1 MERLKEHIETRRP
14 RYSRAIEPLPLRL
27 PAGKLLGPAI
37 AAKRAPSG
45 ELFVLHHGAVIPG
58 DTTDYLPQLLRF
70 GPDFELL
77 DGWGGPNQLPA
88 VEGVSQWPAGP
99 EGLEIDDEGNL
110 WIFGYLPQDS
120 AVLKF
125 SPAGELLLRVGQ
137 RGRPGDDD
145 DTRFL
150 GDGVTA
156 CFHDTTTRE
165 VFVADGYSNHRVIA
179 FNSDNGEFTRMWGA
193 YGEKP
198 STVAPERQYG
208 GPVHKVARGPN
219 GLVYVCDRLNSRV
232 QEFALLPGG
241 ARYLREVYVAPGTPH
256 FGAAFD
262 VVFTPDGQYMLVDDA
277 INGRI
282 WSVALDSLEVLG
294 WTSTALADEGTVNL
308 PAFHSLVHRFAIEPN
323 GDLILCCTVAG
334 YHRMRYLGVS

>member
-1 MERLKEHIETRRP
+1 
-14 RYSRAIEPLPLRL
+14 
-27 PAGKLLGPAI
+27 
-37 AAKRAPSG
+37 
-45 ELFVLHHGAVIPG
+45 
-58 DTTDYLPQLLRF
+58 
-70 GPDFELL
+70 
-77 DGWGGPNQLPA
+77 
-88 VEGVSQWPAGP
+88 VSQWPAGP

-125 SPAGELLLRVGQ
+125 SPAGELLLRIGQ

-156 CFHDTTTRE
+156 CFHDTATRE
-165 VFVADGYSNHRVIA
+165 VFVSDGYSNHRVIA
-179 FNSDNGEFTRMWGA
+179 FNSDTGEFTRMWGA

-198 STVAPERQYG
+198 SAVAPERQYG
-208 GPVHKVARGPN
+208 SPVHKVARGPN

-232 QEFALLPGG
+232 QEFALIPGG

-277 INGRI
+277 TNGRI

-294 WTSTALADEGTVNL
+294 WISTALADEGTVNL
-308 PAFHSLVHRFAIEPN
+308 PAFHSLVHRFAIESN
-323 GDLILCCTVAG
+323 GDLILCTVAG
-334 YHRMRYLGVS
+334 YHRMCYLGVW